1 MITEQVVAK
10 LEKKIPSDC
19 QGEERRA
26 AYCVII
32 GCRDGKTLNE
42 ISRYYSIDMDL
53 VNYWLDFLDIRNINP
68 VVKTKRSPKAQK
80 IQGYLSANV
89 GKIITP
95 KELADEI
102 IFRQMLERLLRQKN
116 WLMKLECLYQHFI
129 ISIMRTDLISRKS
142 REANSRFLIP
152 KRKEISKLNNDHYCC
167 RSRTRLLCSWY

>member
-53 VNYWLDFLDIRNINP
+53 VNYWGDFLDIRNINP

-102 IFRQMLERLLRQKN
+102 GMSLPTFYNFYNANRSYFKKVKRGEFQILDPKEERNK
-116 WLMKLECLYQHFI
+116 
-129 ISIMRTDLISRKS
+129 
-142 REANSRFLIP
+142 
-152 KRKEISKLNNDHYCC
+152 
-167 RSRTRLLCSWY
+167 

>member
-102 IFRQMLERLLRQKN
+102 GMSLPTFYNFYNANRSYFKKVKRGEFQILDPKEERNK
-116 WLMKLECLYQHFI
+116 
-129 ISIMRTDLISRKS
+129 
-142 REANSRFLIP
+142 
-152 KRKEISKLNNDHYCC
+152 
-167 RSRTRLLCSWY
+167 